1 MLTISFY
8 DSYIVLGGG
17 GGGGVDTVGIS
28 LGTYQQMSIEFETT
42 TERRNDI
49 VTGQVTQSV
58 AGP

>member
-17 GGGGVDTVGIS
+17 GGGVDTVVIS

-58 AGP
+58 AGS